1 MLKFE
6 LIQLRLNN
14 VEMLGEYPRAY
25 NSNYNGIIRVDK
37 CARNMIIIMMK
48 YDVRLNKLCCIKF
61 NTYIE
66 IK

>member
-37 CARNMIIIMMK
+37 YARNMIIIMMK
-48 YDVRLNKLCCIKF
+48 YDVRLNKIR
-61 NTYIE
+61 
-66 IK
+66 